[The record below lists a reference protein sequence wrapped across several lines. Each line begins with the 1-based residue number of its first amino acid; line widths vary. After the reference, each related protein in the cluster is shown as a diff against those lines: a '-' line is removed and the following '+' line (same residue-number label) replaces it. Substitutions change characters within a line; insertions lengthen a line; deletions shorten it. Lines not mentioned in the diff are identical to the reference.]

1 MQRSIYT
8 GNLFVVVKR
17 KDFGAN
23 CPSSDPDF
31 IILDCVSLDKLN
43 NFFSGSVLLS
53 IIGIK

>member
-43 NFFSGSVLLS
+43 NFFFWLS
-53 IIGIK
+53 FVVHNWD